1 MLTFHDLWKAY
12 WGFRDVKVAR
22 DEAEQIT
29 SMLARQPFSA
39 LGYARLKKKKH
50 HYTVLFLYKSS
61 SALHKPLKVLGHM
74 DQIFPSQ
81 SQFCVSNSK
90 VSVDFQ
96 LSRLERIWLLW
107 CFQSREG
114 IANLRAV
121 LGCRWGALKPM
132 GVPITGNFLRRRLV
146 RSCLRTLHHLPKW
159 HPEMF
164 L

>member
-1 MLTFHDLWKAY
+1 MLTFHDLWKAH

-39 LGYARLKKKKH
+39 LGYDHSLEFARLKKKKH

-74 DQIFPSQ
+74 DQIFPSK
-81 SQFCVSNSK
+81 SQFCVGNSK

-96 LSRLERIWLLW
+96 LSRLERIWLL
-107 CFQSREG
+107 
-114 IANLRAV
+114 
-121 LGCRWGALKPM
+121 
-132 GVPITGNFLRRRLV
+132 
-146 RSCLRTLHHLPKW
+146 
-159 HPEMF
+159 
-164 L
+164 